1 MFHTTKSLIIID
13 LVLINLIA
21 YEIDNECCMLLWN
34 GNMGYSNTHITGVWS
49 INDKSKQ
56 WNAYICIKMVI
67 TVERVLKRPLS
78 NIKNENVNENVL
90 YVYDLF
96 WYHDLIEINEYLY

>member
-21 YEIDNECCMLLWN
+21 YEIDNECCMLLGN
-34 GNMGYSNTHITGVWS
+34 GNMGYSNTHITGVWF
-49 INDKSKQ
+49 INDESKQ